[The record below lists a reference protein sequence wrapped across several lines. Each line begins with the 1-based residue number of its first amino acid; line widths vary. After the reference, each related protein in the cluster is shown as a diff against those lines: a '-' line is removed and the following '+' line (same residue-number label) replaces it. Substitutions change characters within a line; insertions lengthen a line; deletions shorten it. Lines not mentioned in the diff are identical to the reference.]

1 MIRRPPR
8 TTRTDTLFPYT
19 TLFRSVPAALLRPP
33 LAAHL
38 PLQADHLPCRADG
51 GAFHRH
57 RARRRRQGLP
67 RARGAA
73 ASGAADRA
81 AGRPA
86 AIALQELSAPGDRKS
101 VV

>member
-67 RARGAA
+67 RARGVA
-73 ASGAADRA
+73 ASGAEARA
-81 AGRPA
+81 AGRTA
-86 AIALQELSAPGDRKS
+86 ATALKDRQS
-101 VV
+101 TEIESTH